1 MLAVHFGAGNI
12 GRGFIGALLHK
23 AGYEIVFVDV
33 NTELIDQINDRQRYT
48 VELAGSDDALEVTN
62 ISGINSLTRP
72 EDVVEQVKQA
82 DLVTTAVGPSILSK
96 VAPLIAEGL
105 KDRTTSV
112 NVIGC
117 ENMIGG
123 SDLLKKHV
131 LAHLNPE
138 LAARVE
144 ERTGFPNAAVDRIV
158 PDQAHEDK
166 LKVTVEPYF
175 EWVVDSS
182 SLKGETLE
190 IDGLKLVEDLTP
202 YIERK
207 LFTVN
212 TGHAVAAYLGSYYGL
227 QTINQALHDHQILS
241 KIKGALHESGNVLIK
256 KYGFTK
262 AEHEKYIETILS
274 RFANPELSDEVSRV
288 GRAPIRKLGPDDR
301 LIRPA
306 VEYVEWNN
314 EIPVDL
320 VEVIAAALL
329 YKQDQDQEAAELQS
343 LLKEKGV
350 KGTLMEVS
358 ELSEGHPLLEAVE
371 EQFQS
376 MS

>member
-12 GRGFIGALLHK
+12 GRGFIGALLYK

-33 NTELIDQINDRQRYT
+33 NGELIDQINNKKRYT
-48 VELAGSDDALEVTN
+48 VELAGSDDVLEVTN
-62 ISGINSLTRP
+62 ISGVNSLTHP
-72 EDVVEQVKQA
+72 EEVIEQIKQA
-82 DLVTTAVGPSILSK
+82 DLITTAVGPSILPK
-96 VAPLIAEGL
+96 VAPLMAEGL
-105 KDRTTSV
+105 KNRTTAV
-112 NVIGC
+112 NVIAC

-131 LAHLNPE
+131 LSYLTQEEAS
-138 LAARVE
+138 RVE

-158 PDQAHEDK
+158 PGQVHDEI

-175 EWVVDSS
+175 EWVADSS
-182 SLKGETLE
+182 SLKGETPE

-227 QTINQALHDHQILS
+227 QTINQALHDDRILP
-241 KIKGALHESGNVLIK
+241 KIKGALDESGDVLIK

-262 AEHEKYIETILS
+262 GEHEQYIETILS

-288 GRAPIRKLGPDDR
+288 GRAPKRKLGANDR

-306 VEYVEWNN
+306 VEYVEWNK
-314 EIPVDL
+314 ETPAYL

-329 YKQDQDQEAAELQS
+329 YKQDQDQEAVELQS
-343 LLKEKGV
+343 LIEEKGV
-350 KGTLMEVS
+350 KAALMEVS
-358 ELSEGHPLLEAVE
+358 ELREGHPLLQAVE
-371 EQFQS
+371 KQFQS
-376 MS
+376 MQ